1 MVEWIQA
8 HEALLWWLT
17 AASAVIFVFFLAA
30 VPWLVAQIP
39 EDYFAAEKRPER
51 QRAGNHSYALLLM
64 LPVVKNALGGML
76 VLTGVALLVLPGQ
89 GLFTIMLGLAL
100 MNFPGKF
107 KLQRWLISRGPVL
120 RMVNGL
126 RRKKGQPE
134 LFLENNPL
142 QDIR

>member
-8 HEALLWWLT
+8 HEAFLWWLT
-17 AASAVIFVFFLAA
+17 AASAAVFALFLVA
-30 VPWLVAQIP
+30 VPWLVARIP
-39 EDYFAAEKRPER
+39 EDYFAAEKRPKK
-51 QRAGNHSYALLLM
+51 QSAVNHSYAVLVLLAVM
-64 LPVVKNALGGML
+64 KNALGGLL

-107 KLQRWLISRGPVL
+107 QLERWLISRGPVL

-126 RRKKGQPE
+126 RRKKGQTE
-134 LFLENNPL
+134 LYLDNEPP
-142 QDIR
+142 

>member
-8 HEALLWWLT
+8 HESFLWWLT
-17 AASAVIFVFFLAA
+17 AASAAVFALFLVA
-30 VPWLVAQIP
+30 VPWLVARIP
-39 EDYFAAEKRPER
+39 EDYFAAEKRPKK
-51 QRAGNHSYALLLM
+51 QSAVNHSYAVLVLLAVM
-64 LPVVKNALGGML
+64 KNALGGLL

-107 KLQRWLISRGPVL
+107 QLERWLISRGPVL

-126 RRKKGQPE
+126 RRKKGQTE
-134 LFLENNPL
+134 LYLDNEP
-142 QDIR
+142 IG